1 MAAVG
6 ERRGSYVHGHPDLML
21 LGNTFTILLLLK
33 LSEQKEKS
41 QRMPPGLGPE
51 VQAVT
56 LEFSL
61 ANVLLHSATQVLVS

>member
-1 MAAVG
+1 
-6 ERRGSYVHGHPDLML
+6 ML

-56 LEFSL
+56 LEFLL
-61 ANVLLHSATQVLVS
+61 ANVLLHSATQILVS